1 MSFLQQLVNEINQV
15 RQNPASYAGK
25 VEKMKKNF
33 DGNILK
39 LPENVGIRTKE
50 GPKAYDECIQF
61 LRGAPKACATT
72 PSKGLTKIANELL
85 PIVQKDAASLS
96 KANLSNIIDK
106 YGSFIGAFNRVL
118 ECGGTTPEQVV
129 INLLVSD
136 GETTRSQR
144 NALLNTSLKRI
155 GVASGPHDVFKQAT
169 IITLC
174 TEFKNTVDADDTE
187 NYGGSSYGSG
197 SSGSGY
203 SGGAGSRTGG
213 GAGGYNPSGGASKP
227 VTTAPK
233 SNLPMVKDKIVEQK
247 PKEPETRYE
256 GGLVSVDK
264 SERVVVEGGKRKKKI
279 TYKKHFEDGHVE
291 TEVKFE
297 NI

>member
-25 VEKMKKNF
+25 VEKLKKNF
-33 DGNILK
+33 DGNVLK

-96 KANLSNIIDK
+96 KANLSEIIDK

-118 ECGGTTPEQVV
+118 ECGGTTPEQIV

-174 TEFKNTVDADDTE
+174 SEFKNTVDADDTQ

-197 SSGSGY
+197 SYGSSY
-203 SGGAGSRTGG
+203 SGGAGSKTGS
-213 GAGGYNPSGGASKP
+213 GAGGYKPAGGA
-227 VTTAPK
+227 TTAK
-233 SNLPMVKDKIVEQK
+233 SNLPMVKEKIVEQK

-279 TYKKHFEDGHVE
+279 TYTKHFEDGHSE
-291 TEVKFE
+291 QEVKYE